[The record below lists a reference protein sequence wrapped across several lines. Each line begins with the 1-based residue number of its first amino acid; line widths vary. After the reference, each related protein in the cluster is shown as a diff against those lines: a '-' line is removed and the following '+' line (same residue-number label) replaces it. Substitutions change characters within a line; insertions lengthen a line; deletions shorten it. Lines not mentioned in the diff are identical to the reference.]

1 MFDVL
6 HSYWGK
12 AAVVEPACP
21 TAAAAAAGSTLLRRC
36 LSPHPPPPFYPVN
49 YSSTLAN
56 ERVEDRPLIKA
67 IK

>member
-1 MFDVL
+1 MFDVF

-12 AAVVEPACP
+12 TAVVEPACP
-21 TAAAAAAGSTLLRRC
+21 TAAAAGSTLLRRC
-36 LSPHPPPPFYPVN
+36 LSPDPPPPLYPVN